1 MGLFF
6 IGGLWLILKMLQK
19 KSPKNLMPWAY
30 LTYLVFCGLAL
41 YMVGY
46 RIGVVDI
53 RFLPFFQFFLIVGG
67 ALLFSFLPA
76 DAKAGTVLACLVLI
90 STCLWVDSRETFIG
104 DWIKSNYA
112 GFERKPLWQ
121 SFSRINE
128 YLKGTPQDPR
138 VVYEHSMLN
147 EGAGT
152 VRAFENL
159 PLFSGRS
166 TLEGVYIQASLTVPF
181 IFYIQSEIS
190 QKPSTPIP
198 DYCYSR
204 FDLIRGAG
212 HLRLFNVRDIIAVE
226 PETKKALK
234 KSPLYQFQFGAGPFE
249 VYKLLTNT
257 NRYVEPVRNRP
268 VLISRG
274 DWRRIFYKWF
284 RLGDLSIPMVYKE
297 NPAEKDLSRLS
308 PVKEIDVQNLPGT
321 PLENSV
327 PLKETI
333 KEDEI
338 LIDGAA
344 IGKPLLIKISYHPDW
359 QVEGADEIYL
369 ASPGFMLIYPAAS
382 HVRLF
387 YGKTWP
393 DYAGTSLTLLAVLTL
408 LIFRFCG
415 LRTLRR
421 HLTIW
426 FDRIAVK
433 AAVIT
438 GFLFLAVSV
447 YYFLSVSREYPVLSY
462 NQGIRHFT
470 NGEFQEA
477 RENFKD
483 VLIRFPQTLVVD
495 QAAFHYA
502 ICFYREK
509 KWDEAIKA
517 FKDLLEAY
525 PDSGRAAETRY
536 HLGLCYLHSGRTAEA
551 RAEFRQTIEQFPDA
565 TWAGFARDRLKE
577 MAK

>member
-1 MGLFF
+1 MAFLPYTTRFSIYWIFFNWEQILREIFPTIILPFLGLFF
-6 IGGLWLILKMLQK
+6 IGGLWLILKMPQK

-76 DAKAGTVLACLVLI
+76 DAKAGTVLAYLVLI

-166 TLEGVYIQASLTVPF
+166 TLEGVYIQASVTVPF

-284 RLGDLSIPMVYKE
+284 RLGISPYPWFTKKIP
-297 NPAEKDLSRLS
+297 R
-308 PVKEIDVQNLPGT
+308 
-321 PLENSV
+321 
-327 PLKETI
+327 
-333 KEDEI
+333 
-338 LIDGAA
+338 
-344 IGKPLLIKISYHPDW
+344 
-359 QVEGADEIYL
+359 
-369 ASPGFMLIYPAAS
+369 
-382 HVRLF
+382 R
-387 YGKTWP
+387 KT
-393 DYAGTSLTLLAVLTL
+393 
-408 LIFRFCG
+408 C
-415 LRTLRR
+415 
-421 HLTIW
+421 
-426 FDRIAVK
+426 
-433 AAVIT
+433 
-438 GFLFLAVSV
+438 
-447 YYFLSVSREYPVLSY
+447 
-462 NQGIRHFT
+462 
-470 NGEFQEA
+470 
-477 RENFKD
+477 
-483 VLIRFPQTLVVD
+483 
-495 QAAFHYA
+495 
-502 ICFYREK
+502 
-509 KWDEAIKA
+509 
-517 FKDLLEAY
+517 
-525 PDSGRAAETRY
+525 RA
-536 HLGLCYLHSGRTAEA
+536 C
-551 RAEFRQTIEQFPDA
+551 PP
-565 TWAGFARDRLKE
+565 
-577 MAK
+577 